1 MKILVTGSTGMIGS
15 ALIELLR
22 TEGHSAVR
30 LRRGRADSGDI
41 LWNPDTGEID
51 LKSLEGA
58 DAAVHLAGENI
69 AAGRWT
75 TERKQRIL
83 DSRVKGTTLLAKSL
97 AQLQSPPK
105 VLVSSSAIG
114 YYGDRG
120 EELLTEDSPAGSGY
134 LANVCREWEAATE
147 PAAQK
152 GIRVVR
158 LRTGI
163 VLSPKGGALAKM
175 LTPFR
180 AGLGG
185 PLGSGTQYMSW
196 IALEDLCRMFV
207 HAIRTESM
215 TGAANAVAPAPV
227 TNNEFTRELAMALH
241 RPAVF
246 RMPHLAARLAF
257 GEMADALLFSSA
269 RVVPEKMQASG
280 FVYQYLTLRSWFSER
295 LSISSRPR
303 IAS

>member
-1 MKILVTGSTGMIGS
+1 MKILVTGSTGLIGS
-15 ALIELLR
+15 SLIELLR

-30 LRRGRADSGDI
+30 LRRGRADAGDV
-41 LWNPDTGEID
+41 LWNPDSGDIE
-51 LKSLEGA
+51 LNGLEGA

-69 AAGRWT
+69 ASGRWT
-75 TERKQRIL
+75 AERKQRIL

-97 AQLQSPPK
+97 GKLQRPPQ
-105 VLVSSSAIG
+105 VLVSASAIG

-134 LANVCREWEAATE
+134 LANVCREWEAATA
-147 PAAQK
+147 PAAEK
-152 GIRVVR
+152 GIRVAR
-158 LRTGI
+158 LRIGI

-185 PLGSGTQYMSW
+185 PLGSGTQHMSW

-207 HAIRTESM
+207 HSIRTESIA
-215 TGAANAVAPAPV
+215 GPVNAVAPAPA
-227 TNNEFTRELAMALH
+227 TNNEFTKELAMALH

-280 FVYQYLTLRSWFSER
+280 FVYRYPTLRSWFSDR
-295 LSISSRPR
+295 LSTSSRSR